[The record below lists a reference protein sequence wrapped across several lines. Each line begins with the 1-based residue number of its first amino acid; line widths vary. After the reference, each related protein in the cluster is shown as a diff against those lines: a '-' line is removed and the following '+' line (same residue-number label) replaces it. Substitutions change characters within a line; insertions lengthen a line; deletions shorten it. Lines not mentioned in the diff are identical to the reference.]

1 MSLDTGLD
9 AHADPHAEGLGLPEG
24 QGGPAHGATFD
35 SLDPAT
41 GDVVG
46 THPVDD
52 AAAVDAAVARARQS
66 AGWWAALGFDGRKE
80 VLAQWRGVL
89 TRRIGQLAAVV
100 HAETG
105 KPHADAALEIGL
117 AIDHLAWVGAHAEKV
132 LGRKRVSPGLLLSN
146 QTASVEYLPLGVV
159 GVIGPWNY
167 PVFTPMGSIAYALAA
182 GNAVVF
188 KPSELTP
195 GVGRWLADSLREVV
209 GDRAL
214 LQVVTGFGETGAA
227 LCRADIDKLA
237 FTGSTAT
244 GKRVMATC
252 AERLTPVVIEAGGKD
267 ALLVDADADVTAAA
281 DAAAWGAFSNAGQT
295 CIGVERVY
303 VHEQVYDRF
312 LAELSDRARAVHAGN
327 DPAAKLG
334 PMTMASQVD
343 VVRSHVSDALRRG
356 GRAVVGGE
364 DTVGERFVQP
374 TVLVDVPEDSLAVT
388 EETFGPTVTVRKVRD
403 MDEAVALTNAG
414 KYGLGS
420 TVFSAKRGP
429 EIARRLRTGMTAV
442 NSVISFAAVPGLP
455 FGGVGDSGFGRIHGP
470 DGLKEFTYAKAVT
483 RQRFKPVLNLTT
495 FDRTP
500 EQDTT
505 FATLLA
511 ALHGRASQ
519 LPKRPRKPLRT
530 RKD

>member
-1 MSLDTGLD
+1 MSEQQDKL
-9 AHADPHAEGLGLPEG
+9 E
-24 QGGPAHGATFD
+24 
-35 SLDPAT
+35 SLNPAT

-46 THPVDD
+46 IHRVDD
-52 AAAVDAAVARARQS
+52 AASVDAAVARAREA
-66 AGWWAALGFDGRKE
+66 AGWWAGLGFEGRKE
-80 VLAQWRGVL
+80 VLGQWRGVL
-89 TRRIGQLAAVV
+89 TRRMGQLADVV
-100 HAETG
+100 HQETG

-117 AIDHLAWVGAHAEKV
+117 AIDHLNWVGSHAEKV
-132 LGRKRVSPGLLLSN
+132 LGRKRVAPGLLLAN
-146 QTASVEYLPLGVV
+146 QAASVEYLPLGVV

-195 GVGRWLADSLREVV
+195 GVGVWLADSLAEVV
-209 GDRAL
+209 PDHAL
-214 LQVVTGFGETGAA
+214 LQTITGYGETGAA

-252 AERLTPVVIEAGGKD
+252 AERLTPVLIEAGGKD
-267 ALLVDADADVTAAA
+267 ALLVDEDADVAAAA

-303 VHEQVYDRF
+303 VHTSVYDDF
-312 LAELSDRARAVHAGN
+312 LGELTRRAEALHAGV
-327 DPAAKLG
+327 DVDAKLG
-334 PMTMASQVD
+334 PMTMGSQVD
-343 VVRSHVSDALRRG
+343 VVRSHIEDALSKG
-356 GRAVVGGE
+356 GRAVVGGP
-364 DTVGERFVQP
+364 DAVGDRFVQP

-388 EETFGPTVTVRKVRD
+388 EETFGPTVTVARVRD
-403 MDEAVALTNAG
+403 MDEAVTLTNAG
-414 KYGLGS
+414 RYGLGA

-429 EIARRLRTGMTAV
+429 EIARRLRSGMTSI
-442 NSVISFAAVPGLP
+442 NSVIAFAGVPGLP

-495 FDRTP
+495 FERTP

-511 ALHGRASQ
+511 ALYGRASQ
-519 LPKRPRKPLRT
+519 LPKRPLKVRPSR
-530 RKD
+530 RR

>member
-1 MSLDTGLD
+1 MSDQQDKL
-9 AHADPHAEGLGLPEG
+9 E
-24 QGGPAHGATFD
+24 
-35 SLDPAT
+35 SLNPAT

-46 THPVDD
+46 IHRVDD
-52 AAAVDAAVARARQS
+52 AASVDAAVARAREA
-66 AGWWAALGFDGRKE
+66 AGWWAGLGFEGRKE
-80 VLAQWRGVL
+80 VLGQWRGVL
-89 TRRIGQLAAVV
+89 TRRMAQLADVV
-100 HAETG
+100 HQETG

-117 AIDHLAWVGAHAEKV
+117 AIDHLNWVGSHAEKV
-132 LGRKRVSPGLLLSN
+132 LGRKRVAPGLLLAN
-146 QTASVEYLPLGVV
+146 QAASVEYLPLGVV

-195 GVGRWLADSLREVV
+195 GVGVWLAESLAEVV
-209 GDRAL
+209 PDHAL
-214 LQVVTGFGETGAA
+214 LQTITGYGETGAA

-252 AERLTPVVIEAGGKD
+252 AERLTPVLIGAGGKD
-267 ALLVDADADVTAAA
+267 ALLVDEDADVAAAA

-303 VHEQVYDRF
+303 VHTGVYDRF
-312 LAELSDRARAVHAGN
+312 LDELTRRAESLHAGV
-327 DPAAKLG
+327 DVDAKLG
-334 PMTMASQVD
+334 PMTMGSQLD
-343 VVRSHVSDALRRG
+343 VVRSHIEDALSKG
-356 GRAVVGGE
+356 GQAVVGGP
-364 DTVGERFVQP
+364 DAVGERFVQP

-388 EETFGPTVTVRKVRD
+388 EETFGPTVTVARVRD
-403 MDEAVALTNAG
+403 MDEAVELTNAG
-414 KYGLGS
+414 RYGLGA

-429 EIARRLRTGMTAV
+429 EIARRLRSGMTSI
-442 NSVISFAAVPGLP
+442 NSVIAFAGVPGLP

-495 FDRTP
+495 FERTP

-519 LPKRPRKPLRT
+519 LPKRPLKVRSSR
-530 RKD
+530 RR